1 MSTSNQAK
9 KINLSKSIDAEF
21 IGLINSLNEYI
32 KEFYEV
38 LKFNAKELDVA
49 LTTFEPQW
57 NLIISLLNNIENPN
71 TKVNVNKIM
80 EIIIRCKN
88 IVVQLKENSE
98 LNTNNLNHF
107 FDDAKIIFYK
117 NERKKKRKYR
127 NV

>member
-117 NERKKKRKYR
+117 NERKKKRKY
-127 NV
+127 

>member
-98 LNTNNLNHF
+98 LNTNNLTHF
-107 FDDAKIIFYK
+107 FDDAKIIF
-117 NERKKKRKYR
+117 KKMREKRKE
-127 NV
+127 NIEM

>member
-21 IGLINSLNEYI
+21 IGLINSLNESI

-49 LTTFEPQW
+49 LTTFELQW

-117 NERKKKRKYR
+117 NEGKKKRKY
-127 NV
+127 

>member
-49 LTTFEPQW
+49 LTTFELQW

-117 NERKKKRKYR
+117 NEGKKKRKY
-127 NV
+127 

>member
-21 IGLINSLNEYI
+21 IGLINSLNESI

-117 NERKKKRKYR
+117 NERKKKRKY
-127 NV
+127 

>member
-98 LNTNNLNHF
+98 LNTNN
-107 FDDAKIIFYK
+107 
-117 NERKKKRKYR
+117 
-127 NV
+127 